1 MLLGKESESSQTYYR
16 PSKRMP
22 PAPLDLRGGQNSCTG
37 LQPVP
42 NAGGIYDT
50 CTRVSFT
57 ISSDSYYIWKMCW
70 DEWPRLSLIDGD
82 WYQFS
87 KQMTVCKAEML
98 TQLDGEKVAPLEVS
112 KSSSPGHRKAYRFPV
127 IPSTSQTS
135 AIIKAQAS
143 KRLAAHRLLS
153 PPGSSWFPWIMKL
166 AVQLLRPKHWAS
178 HGFEWMNKLQGLHSN
193 FASCTKG
200 TQHWGSGLGNW
211 PYLLQS

>member
-1 MLLGKESESSQTYYR
+1 
-16 PSKRMP
+16 MP

-42 NAGGIYDT
+42 NTGGIYDT

-57 ISSDSYYIWKMCW
+57 ICSDSYYIWKMCW
-70 DEWPRLSLIDGD
+70 DEWPRLSLINGD
-82 WYQFS
+82 WYQFP

-166 AVQLLRPKHWAS
+166 AVQLIRPKHWAYY
-178 HGFEWMNKLQGLHSN
+178 GFEWMNKLQGCITTLPAAQRALNIEVRVLVIDHT
-193 FASCTKG
+193 SCKANCWITHNLACWCNG
-200 TQHWGSGLGNW
+200 A
-211 PYLLQS
+211 